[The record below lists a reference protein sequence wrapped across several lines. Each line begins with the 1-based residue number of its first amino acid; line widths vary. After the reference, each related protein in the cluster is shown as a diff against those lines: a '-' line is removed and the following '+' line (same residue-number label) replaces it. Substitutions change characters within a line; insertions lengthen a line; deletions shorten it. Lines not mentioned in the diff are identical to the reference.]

1 MPDRLDGGNSMLL
14 RNGND
19 PREGNCGLRLTATG
33 VLLCLASFLTL
44 CGSSDAQSP
53 DTVQVLRQMGLPSL
67 AGDVPAYYSPCCKDR
82 AVELQS
88 AIEGSL
94 HFYDQNLGVRV
105 GMNAAVLTKEDWERA
120 MQKVPKDDNMP
131 FGLAGVT
138 DSLPRVAFLPATDD
152 NTITQSYLSRQDQAG
167 SATLSL
173 LQSAH
178 ISYQEAA
185 REFVVHV
192 GLHEIGHLQE
202 VEYGIAAPNKWFNEM
217 LASYF
222 SYAYLKARQPP
233 VATVVEALDQIP
245 LKPMPHTSLEDFEKL
260 YLDVGMEN
268 YVWYQQQFERRAI
281 KVYAEQGLEF
291 LKKVKSAFPAAGNSP
306 LETKKDELTPTAL
319 ILRLERICPGF
330 QAWASELQSMSSPSK
345 P

>member
-1 MPDRLDGGNSMLL
+1 MKTSNVASSLRCGCSTHRGALLLHHYCWSVRLAIGDCWAGCGFNVSTMCLL
-14 RNGND
+14 LH
-19 PREGNCGLRLTATG
+19 LR
-33 VLLCLASFLTL
+33 
-44 CGSSDAQSP
+44 
-53 DTVQVLRQMGLPSL
+53 
-67 AGDVPAYYSPCCKDR
+67 
-82 AVELQS
+82 
-88 AIEGSL
+88 
-94 HFYDQNLGVRV
+94 
-105 GMNAAVLTKEDWERA
+105 
-120 MQKVPKDDNMP
+120 
-131 FGLAGVT
+131 
-138 DSLPRVAFLPATDD
+138 
-152 NTITQSYLSRQDQAG
+152 
-167 SATLSL
+167 L

-178 ISYQEAA
+178 ISYHEAA